1 MMSISNDGSL
11 SDQILDAAASCVLA
25 FGVDRVTLAEIARRA
40 GVSRPTVYR
49 RFPDTQS
56 ILAALLTARIVG
68 VLDETGSQGPGRAAL
83 VARMVAVAARLRH
96 DEVIMAVLHSAP
108 EVAMIYIAERLG
120 TSQQILIDAL
130 AGELKLAQ
138 EVGRKSDRVRPGDP
152 RQLATMCLLI
162 TQSAIQS
169 AQMVE
174 PILDAEALAV
184 ELAHALNGYLDS

>member
-1 MMSISNDGSL
+1 MSISNEGSL
-11 SDQILDAAASCVLA
+11 TDQILDAAASCVLA
-25 FGVDRVTLAEIARRA
+25 FGVERVTLAEIARRA

-49 RFPDTQS
+49 RFPDTRS

-68 VLDETGSQGPGRAAL
+68 VLDRVQADGTERQAL
-83 VARMVAVAARLRH
+83 VRRIVTVAQQLRK
-96 DEVIMAVLHSAP
+96 DEVIMAVLHTAP
-108 EVAMIYIAERLG
+108 DLAMVYIAERLG

-138 EVGRKSDRVRPGDP
+138 EDGTVREGDS

-174 PILDAEALAV
+174 PILDSDALAT
-184 ELAHALNGYLDS
+184 ELAHSLNGYLRP

>member
-108 EVAMIYIAERLG
+108 EVAMVYIAERLG

-184 ELAHALNGYLDS
+184 ELAHALNGYLAS

>member
-11 SDQILDAAASCVLA
+11 TDQILDAAASCVLA
-25 FGVDRVTLAEIARRA
+25 FGVERVTLAEIARRA

-49 RFPDTQS
+49 RFPDTRS

-68 VLDETGSQGPGRAAL
+68 VLDRVQADGTERQAL
-83 VARMVAVAARLRH
+83 VRRIVTVAQQLRK
-96 DEVIMAVLHSAP
+96 DEVIMAVLHTAP
-108 EVAMIYIAERLG
+108 DLAMVYIAERLG

-138 EVGRKSDRVRPGDP
+138 EDGTVREGDS

-174 PILDAEALAV
+174 PILDSDALAT
-184 ELAHALNGYLDS
+184 ELAHSLNGYLRP